1 MRLLHKAV
9 EFCDALR
16 QAGLHVSLTSTQIFA
31 QSLGEIDLSSPRD
44 IYWTSHACLVKRPE
58 DIALFNQVF
67 LSFWQATNSLHTLPI
82 PATPITLALDDPE
95 QLPEEHNNE
104 NEQNNNPTE
113 TVTLRYCAQ
122 ETLGEKNFADY
133 TDEEL
138 VASRILMQSIKVIRP
153 TRRSRR
159 RVAGPKGAF
168 DMRRTVQRTLRSVG
182 EPAEIARTKMGVR
195 PRRLV
200 MLLDVSGS
208 MEPYA
213 RALIGFVHTC
223 VATRAGVEAFAL
235 GTRLTR
241 LTRELSERDPDK
253 ALLAATQSVHDWSGG
268 TRLGD
273 NLGRFNDHWG
283 CRGMAR
289 GATVVILS
297 DGWDRGE
304 PEQIA
309 SQMQRLSKVAYR
321 LVWVNPLKASP
332 GYAPLAQAMAAA
344 LPFVDNFV
352 AGHSLDALRE
362 LAELV
367 FEPQLV
373 REQVVREQAMTL
385 PLG

>member
-1 MRLLHKAV
+1 MRLLDKAV

-16 QAGLHVSLTSTQIFA
+16 QAGLNVSLTSTQLFA
-31 QSLGEIDLSSPRD
+31 QSLGEIDLSNPCEM
-44 IYWTSHACLVKRPE
+44 YWASHACLVERPE

-67 LSFWQATNSLHTLPI
+67 VSFWQATNAMHELPT
-82 PATPITLALDDPE
+82 PANPITLALDDPE
-95 QLPEEHNNE
+95 QLPDDDHDNE
-104 NEQNNNPTE
+104 SQQNTNPAE
-113 TVTLRYCAQ
+113 TITLRYCAT

-138 VASRILMQSIKVIRP
+138 VTSRILMQSIKLIRP

-159 RVAGPKGAF
+159 RVASSKGVF

-182 EPAEIARTKMGVR
+182 EPAEIARTKMGNR

-200 MLLDVSGS
+200 LLLDVSGS

-213 RALIGFVHTC
+213 RVLIGFVHTC
-223 VATRAGVEAFAL
+223 VTTRAGVEAFAL

-253 ALLAATQSVHDWSGG
+253 ALLAASQSVHDWSGG

-273 NLGRFNDHWG
+273 NLGHFNDHWG

-304 PEQIA
+304 PAQIA
-309 SQMQRLSKVAYR
+309 SQMQRLSKVAHR

-344 LPFVDNFV
+344 LPYIDNFV
-352 AGHSLDALRE
+352 AGHCLDALHE
-362 LAELV
+362 LAQLV
-367 FEPQLV
+367 FEPQPV
-373 REQVVREQAMTL
+373 REKEMAF